1 MKLGINVVLVLAALL
16 GLSLAARET
25 LLKKDLSREYE
36 ILAAEVGYLESTGE
50 PGVQVIALPTED
62 PRHFRWRIVVPEN
75 ETFVCKTSV
84 AWDRSVPMEGP
95 VSFIAHVRFRD
106 GENGCLKAWWDLKRS
121 WGTTDM
127 GGAQLYEFLNGRW
140 DEMEIEQL
148 ASDGRVTVRSGQ
160 LSSLLRISMPD
171 QMREDAQK
179 VLSPQ
184 NLKWYVPELFHLQ
197 LGTDAET
204 GGSARTDASA
214 SGREP

>member
-25 LLKKDLSREYE
+25 LLRKDLSREYG

-95 VSFIAHVRFRD
+95 LSFIAHVRFRD

-127 GGAQLYEFLNGRW
+127 GGAQLYEFLKGRW

-171 QMREDAQK
+171 QMREDAQES
-179 VLSPQ
+179 LSPQ

-197 LGTDAET
+197 LGSDAEI

>member
-1 MKLGINVVLVLAALL
+1 MKLGMNVVLVFAALV

-25 LLKKDLSREYE
+25 LLRKDLSREYG

-50 PGVQVIALPTED
+50 PGVQVIALPTKD
-62 PRHFRWRIVVPEN
+62 PRHFRWRIFVPEN
-75 ETFVCKTSV
+75 ETVVCKTSV
-84 AWDRSVPMEGP
+84 AWDRIVPMEGP
-95 VSFIAHVRFRD
+95 LSFIAHVRFRD
-106 GENGCLKAWWDLKRS
+106 GENGCLKAWWDVNRS
-121 WGTTDM
+121 SGITDM
-127 GGAQLYEFLNGRW
+127 GGARLYEFLKGRW

-148 ASDGRVTVRSGQ
+148 ASDGRVTVQSGQ

-171 QMREDAQK
+171 QMRADAQK
-179 VLSPQ
+179 ALSPQ
-184 NLKWYVPELFHLQ
+184 DLKWYVPELFHLQ

>member
-1 MKLGINVVLVLAALL
+1 MKLGMNVVLVFAALV

-25 LLKKDLSREYE
+25 LLRKDLSREYG

-50 PGVQVIALPTED
+50 PGVQVIALPTKD
-62 PRHFRWRIVVPEN
+62 PRHFRWRIFVPEN
-75 ETFVCKTSV
+75 ETVVWENSV
-84 AWDRSVPMEGP
+84 VWDRSEPMEGP
-95 VSFIAHVRFRD
+95 LSFIAHVRFRD
-106 GENGCLKAWWDLKRS
+106 GENGCLKAWWDLERS

-127 GGAQLYEFLNGRW
+127 GGSRLYEFLKGHW

-148 ASDGRVTVRSGQ
+148 ASDGRVTVQSGQ

-179 VLSPQ
+179 ALSPQ
-184 NLKWYVPELFHLQ
+184 NLKWYVPELFQLQ